1 MSIKV
6 KVVNLTGEIVLAE
19 LPDHRAQLLNAFA
32 ARESTVLVSLT
43 QATDIDLFGVQLLY
57 AARRQAERVG
67 REFHLTGAVPEA
79 IARRLYESG
88 FVASIVRDGQDLD
101 RLLHEFQTDSATTGD
116 ASNA

>member
-19 LPDHRAQLLNAFA
+19 LPDHRAQLLNAFEA
-32 ARESTVLVSLT
+32 KEPAILVSLT
-43 QATDIDLFGVQLLY
+43 QAVDIDLFGVQLLY
-57 AARRQAERVG
+57 AARRHAEQAG
-67 REFHLTGAVPEA
+67 REFHLTGPVPEG

-88 FVASIVRDGQDLD
+88 FVGSVVRDGQELD
-101 RLLHEFQTDSATTGD
+101 RLLHEFQTDPATTGE